1 MASHRHTSRA
11 HAGTEGYASPFC
23 VLGLSAD
30 AAGVEIQQAAQRAL
44 MERRL
49 GASSSNTPDQ
59 IRAIEDAHER
69 LKDPVA
75 RFHAALHWVTLN
87 QKELDAWGSMA
98 EMRSLAFDRTMLA
111 NDAYERIATAD
122 SVATRNH
129 NIAVLLCA
137 DAHRL
142 ATLGDLEAAADS
154 WRRGFE
160 RWALCLASD
169 DFLQRQR
176 ERARGLE
183 DSRLTQT
190 FVSAELSGVPRR
202 LLAEPAAL
210 ASHALESGRVTD
222 AVALVGLIRSAPFD
236 AGFIEDVL
244 ETVYRPLARRVE
256 SEIDQLDLR
265 RSELLKSREG
275 SSSDADSA
283 RDELHD
289 LLVAF
294 KEHVAPDLEEMLELG
309 DLPGLAEEHARDHAS
324 RFLERLGLN
333 AWNLAD
339 DAELAQE
346 ATRLANRYADAK
358 SLKDKL
364 TNSLSQLSD
373 QAVLSSE
380 LEQIMTLAGGSSAPQ
395 AIERLKALKSKVESD
410 ESKKLLSDLIER
422 VSEAHA
428 ARLFEEAAGLVQAG
442 RSGGAVVAKL
452 QEARRWTTN
461 PESRQVLDA
470 CISKVR
476 RAPVT
481 RAAGQGLGCLMQIG
495 ILFIIALIIGGLRE
509 CAS

>member
-1 MASHRHTSRA
+1 MASHRHTSRSQ
-11 HAGTEGYASPFC
+11 AGTEGYANPFC

-44 MERRL
+44 IERRL
-49 GASSSNTPDQ
+49 GASSTDTAEQ

-75 RFHAALHWVTLN
+75 RFHAALHWFTLN
-87 QKELDAWGSMA
+87 QKELDAWRSTA
-98 EMRSLAFDRTMLA
+98 EMRALAFDRTMLA
-111 NDAYERIATAD
+111 SDVYERIATAD
-122 SVATRNH
+122 SVSTRNH

-142 ATLGDLEAAADS
+142 AMVGDLEAAADS

-160 RWALCLASD
+160 RWALCLASE
-169 DFLQRQR
+169 DFLQQQR

-183 DSRLTQT
+183 DSRLTQA
-190 FVSAELSGVPRR
+190 FVSAELSGIPRR

-210 ASHALESGRVTD
+210 ASHALEKRRVAD

-236 AGFIEDVL
+236 ARFIDDVL
-244 ETVYRPLARRVE
+244 ESVYRPLARRIE
-256 SEIDQLDLR
+256 SEIDQLDSR
-265 RSELLKSREG
+265 RSELVKSQRG
-275 SSSDADSA
+275 SSSDAKSA
-283 RDELHD
+283 RSELHD

-294 KEHVAPDLEEMLELG
+294 REHVAPDLEEMLELG

-324 RFLERLGLN
+324 RFLEQLGLN

-339 DAELAQE
+339 DAALAQE

-380 LEQIMTLAGGSSAPQ
+380 LEQIMSLAAGASAPQ
-395 AIERLKALKSKVESD
+395 AIERLKALKSKVESAV
-410 ESKKLLSDLIER
+410 SQKLLDSLIER
-422 VSEAHA
+422 VSNHHAVNVFAEAMELMQ
-428 ARLFEEAAGLVQAG
+428 RRGDPSSV
-442 RSGGAVVAKL
+442 RRKL
-452 QEARRWTTN
+452 EEARRYARD
-461 PESRQVLDA
+461 PEARATLDQYLQLIRSVETRVA
-470 CISKVR
+470 AQQGTGCLVPIVVGL
-476 RAPVT
+476 ALLGVAVT
-481 RAAGQGLGCLMQIG
+481 RGLM
-495 ILFIIALIIGGLRE
+495 
-509 CAS
+509 S

>member
-1 MASHRHTSRA
+1 MSSHRHATRTQ
-11 HAGTEGYASPFC
+11 AGSEGYANPFC

-49 GASSSNTPDQ
+49 GASSPDSADQ

-87 QKELDAWGSMA
+87 QQELDSWGSTA

-122 SVATRNH
+122 SVATRTH
-129 NIAVLLCA
+129 NLAVFLCA

-142 ATLGDLEAAADS
+142 ATLGDLGAAADC
-154 WRRGFE
+154 WRDGFE
-160 RWALCLASD
+160 RWALCLASE

-210 ASHALESGRVTD
+210 ASRALEDRRVND
-222 AVALVGLIRSAPFD
+222 AVALVELIRSAPFD
-236 AGFIEDVL
+236 ADFIDGVL

-256 SEIDQLDLR
+256 SEINQLDSR
-265 RSELLKSREG
+265 RSELLKSQEG
-275 SSSDADSA
+275 TSSDAESA
-283 RDELHD
+283 RGELHD

-294 KEHVAPDLEEMLELG
+294 KDHVAPDLEEMLELG

-324 RFLERLGLN
+324 RFLEQLGLN

-346 ATRLANRYADAK
+346 ATCLANRYADAK
-358 SLKDKL
+358 SLKGKL
-364 TNSLSQLSD
+364 EISLSQLSD
-373 QAVLSSE
+373 QAVLKPE
-380 LEQIMTLAGGSSAPQ
+380 LEEILSLAGGPSAPQ
-395 AIERLKALKSKVESD
+395 AIERLKTLKSKVESD

-428 ARLFEEAAGLVQAG
+428 ARLFEEAAGLMQAG
-442 RSGGAVVAKL
+442 QSGGTVVEKL

-461 PESRQVLDA
+461 PESRQVLDE

-495 ILFIIALIIGGLRE
+495 ILFVIALIFSGLRE

>member
-1 MASHRHTSRA
+1 MSSHRHATRTQ
-11 HAGTEGYASPFC
+11 AGSEGYANPFC

-49 GASSSNTPDQ
+49 GASSPDSAGQ

-87 QKELDAWGSMA
+87 QQELDSWGSTA

-122 SVATRNH
+122 SVATRTH
-129 NIAVLLCA
+129 NLAVLLCA

-142 ATLGDLEAAADS
+142 ATLGDLGAAADC
-154 WRRGFE
+154 WREGFE
-160 RWALCLASD
+160 RWALCLASE

-190 FVSAELSGVPRR
+190 FVSAELSDVPRR

-210 ASHALESGRVTD
+210 ASHALEDRRVND
-222 AVALVGLIRSAPFD
+222 AVALVELIRSAPFD
-236 AGFIEDVL
+236 ADFIDGVL

-256 SEIDQLDLR
+256 SEINQLDSR
-265 RSELLKSREG
+265 RSELLKSQEG
-275 SSSDADSA
+275 SSSDAESA
-283 RDELHD
+283 RGELHD
-289 LLVAF
+289 LLVGF
-294 KEHVAPDLEEMLELG
+294 KDHVAPDLEEMLELG

-324 RFLERLGLN
+324 RFLEQLGLN

-358 SLKDKL
+358 SLKGKL
-364 TNSLSQLSD
+364 ENSLSQLSD
-373 QAVLSSE
+373 QAVLKPE
-380 LEQIMTLAGGSSAPQ
+380 LEEIMALAAGSSAPQ
-395 AIERLKALKSKVESD
+395 AIEKLKSLKSKVESA
-410 ESKKLLSDLIER
+410 ESKKLLDTLVDR
-422 VSEAHA
+422 VSNHHAVNLFTEAM
-428 ARLFEEAAGLVQAG
+428 ELVQRRGDASSV
-442 RSGGAVVAKL
+442 RRKL
-452 QEARRWTTN
+452 EEARRYARD
-461 PESRQVLDA
+461 PEVCATLDQYLRQIRDVE
-470 CISKVR
+470 
-476 RAPVT
+476 T
-481 RAAGQGLGCLMQIG
+481 RVAARQGTGCLV
-495 ILFIIALIIGGLRE
+495 FIVVGIALLGVAATRGMV
-509 CAS
+509 S